1 MKRKTKSKD
10 FYSDFLSEELKDV
23 KFATEYLNAALEE
36 KNEQSFLIA
45 VRNIAQAHGIPMGEL
60 AKKTRINRVNL
71 YKMLSKK
78 GNPLLVNVKAI
89 LEALGFKIAIISVSS
104 RRPRLAKAV
113 A

>member
-1 MKRKTKSKD
+1 MKRKIKSKN
-10 FYSDFLSEELKDV
+10 FYSDFLFEELKDV

-36 KNEQSFLIA
+36 KDEQAFLIA
-45 VRNIAQAHGIPMGEL
+45 VRNIAQAHGVPMKAL

-89 LEALGFKIAIISVSS
+89 LEALGFKIAIISSAP
-104 RRPRLAKAV
+104 RRTRLANV
-113 A
+113 AA